1 MRMEKKAFD
10 SRDKKS
16 TALTQEKIDA
26 LEDIGFTWARQKGD
40 ILWEDRYRDLQKYA
54 HEHGNCN
61 VPTKYR
67 VDTAL
72 GRWVSTQRKQYKEM
86 KAGKRTLLTQE
97 RAQRLEALGF
107 RWNAMEARNDDDAES
122 P

>member
-1 MRMEKKAFD
+1 MRMEKKHFD
-10 SRDKKS
+10 DDEKRS

-40 ILWEDRYRDLQKYA
+40 KLWEDKFRDLQDYA
-54 HEHGNCN
+54 RRHGNCN
-61 VPTKYR
+61 VPTKFR
-67 VDTAL
+67 SDTAL

-86 KAGKRTLLTQE
+86 KKGVKTLMTLE

-107 RWNAMEARNDDDAES
+107 RWNAMERHDDAES